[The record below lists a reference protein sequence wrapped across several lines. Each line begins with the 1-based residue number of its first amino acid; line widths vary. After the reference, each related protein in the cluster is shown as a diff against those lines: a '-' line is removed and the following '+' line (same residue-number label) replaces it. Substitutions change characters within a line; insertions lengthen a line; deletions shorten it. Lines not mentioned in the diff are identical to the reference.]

1 MHLRFQDASQGAK
14 RRYNTLRQKSSRMQT
29 LLLSMEEVFYRMFI
43 FKVGE
48 RFPIDMRIQDVSER
62 RWGVI

>member
-29 LLLSMEEVFYRMFI
+29 LLLSMEKVSYRMFI

-48 RFPIDMRIQDVSER
+48 RFPIDMRIKDFSEG
-62 RWGVI
+62 WGVI